1 MEIRIMKLKEL
12 KSLLK
17 ELAAFNRKY
26 KAMYKD
32 CQRGKVQWAELYAFQ
47 RTGPI
52 GNYRYM
58 HIAYCLLRGR
68 TYEQIE
74 NKVRPGNEP
83 SWTAIEA
90 IMERFRDVEP
100 ITCSEVICG

>member
-1 MEIRIMKLKEL
+1 MKIKEL

-17 ELAAFNRKY
+17 ELAAHNRKY

-32 CQRGKVQWAELYAFQ
+32 CQRGKVKWEDLWAFS
-47 RTGPI
+47 RSGPQ

-74 NKVRPGNEP
+74 NKVKPGNEP
-83 SWTAIEA
+83 SWSAIEA
-90 IMERFRDVEP
+90 VMSQFREVEP
-100 ITCSEVICG
+100 IVCSEVSNG

>member
-1 MEIRIMKLKEL
+1 MKLKEL

-17 ELAAFNRKY
+17 ELAVHNRKC

-32 CQRGKVQWAELYAFQ
+32 CQRGKVQWNELYTFQ
-47 RTGPI
+47 RTSPGDD
-52 GNYRYM
+52 YRHM

-83 SWTAIEA
+83 SWTMIEV
-90 IMERFRDVEP
+90 IMEQFREVEP
-100 ITCSEVICG
+100 IACSEVMNG